1 MHAALLSNHQQDR
14 GDDDHDDHDYHI
26 TITSP
31 TIIGKTFDQIVN
43 ITIAQLVKTFSNQDT
58 KAG

>member
-14 GDDDHDDHDYHI
+14 GDDDHDGRGYHI

-31 TIIGKTFDQIVN
+31 TIIGITFDQIVN
-43 ITIAQLVKTFSNQDT
+43 ITITQLVKTCSNQET